1 MATYWQQLQL
11 SFDPFM
17 LEPTNETPY
26 LSPRFEQQL
35 DLLVHLATSENK
47 IQLVTGLTGIGKTTM
62 MRLFLKELVDSV
74 AICKVHGGATITPD
88 VLQELLARHLSI
100 SVDASQTNLYQQALK
115 AKMLTMQHKQQHL
128 YLLIDNAHKLPKAS
142 LAFLLDIMSW
152 QPEGSNVLHMVL
164 FGGPQLEAIF
174 AELTATVLG
183 EHKTHTI
190 RLESLNEEE
199 VSDYIQH
206 RLTLAGWSQSFPFL
220 DVELNKITQ
229 ISNGIP
235 AKINYL
241 AKQVLQKKVQAYP
254 QQRNK
259 DNKNMS
265 KMKSAGIGIAV
276 MLIGFVLFNT
286 YENYEKSQSTS
297 NSSQKLVIHAQ
308 PMNVQTIKSVQ
319 PVEAAN
325 KPVNQQKI
333 AAQEQMIEGIASEDV
348 AIPAHDIQT
357 YSLNSEKPHIT
368 KMPQTVAVQPLP
380 STSINQSKL
389 AVAANMQAPKTFDP
403 QTIKQP
409 TKKVIELNQTSPH
422 TTSVKHYLLDEQKIL
437 NKSKEH
443 YTLQLAGSH
452 NLTYLEQHFTMLHA
466 QGAVYYFKTTLNGKA
481 WYVAI
486 YGDYKTHA
494 AAQKAINN
502 LPANIQKSHP
512 WPRVYAS
519 IQENI
524 KG

>member
-17 LEPTNETPY
+17 LEQTNETPY

-88 VLQELLARHLSI
+88 VLQELLARHLNI
-100 SVDASQTNLYQQALK
+100 SVDASQTTLYKQALQ
-115 AKMLTMQHKQQHL
+115 AKMLLMQQKQQHF

-152 QPEGSNVLHMVL
+152 QPENSNVLHMVL

-174 AELTATVLG
+174 AELTATALG

-190 RLESLNEEE
+190 RLEPLSEEE
-199 VSDYIQH
+199 VRDYIQH
-206 RLTLAGWSQSFPFL
+206 RLTLADWDKVFPFL
-220 DVELNKITQ
+220 EVELKKITQ
-229 ISNGIP
+229 VSNGIP

-254 QQRNK
+254 NQRNK
-259 DNKNMS
+259 DKKKTG
-265 KMKSAGIGIAV
+265 KMKNISIGVAV
-276 MLIGFVLFNT
+276 ILIGFIVFNA
-286 YENYEKSQSTS
+286 YETYEKSQSIS
-297 NSSQKLVIHAQ
+297 NSQQKLAIHAE
-308 PMNVQTIKSVQ
+308 PMSIQAVKSVQ
-319 PVEAAN
+319 PVASPP
-325 KPVNQQKI
+325 KPINQQQI
-333 AAQEQMIEGIASEDV
+333 AAQEQTIEGLQPEQE
-348 AIPAHDIQT
+348 PAFAHNNWAESKT
-357 YSLNSEKPHIT
+357 PEKPHVTTRPKAVAVAPQALTSTPTQQVKQETIT
-368 KMPQTVAVQPLP
+368 KVQP
-380 STSINQSKL
+380 
-389 AVAANMQAPKTFDP
+389 PKEVSSEK
-403 QTIKQP
+403 IKQP
-409 TKKVIELNQTSPH
+409 AQLTKPSM
-422 TTSVKHYLLDEQKIL
+422 HYALDEQEIMD
-437 NKSKEH
+437 KSKEH

-452 NLTYLEQHFTMLHA
+452 NLAYLKQNFIVLHN
-466 QGAVYYFKTTLNGKA
+466 QGSVYYFKTTLSGKA

-494 AAQKAINN
+494 AAKQAINK
-502 LPANIQKSHP
+502 LPEMIKNSHP
-512 WPRVYAS
+512 WPRTYAS
-519 IQENI
+519 IQNNI